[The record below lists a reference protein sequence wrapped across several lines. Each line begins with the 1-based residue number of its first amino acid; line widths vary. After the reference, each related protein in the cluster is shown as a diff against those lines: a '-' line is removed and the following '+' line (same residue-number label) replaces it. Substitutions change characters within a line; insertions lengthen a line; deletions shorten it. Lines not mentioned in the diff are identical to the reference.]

1 MKTSAGIYI
10 HTPFC
15 AVKCMYCDFYS
26 IANREEVIPRFIK
39 TIITEIERCEVD
51 TSNWKIDTIF
61 LGGGT
66 PSLLESKYIES
77 ILESIQTKYDL
88 SSVTEFTIEANP
100 GEAPRD
106 RLKEFRNLGINRLS
120 MGVQS
125 LEPDLLKF
133 LTRIHS
139 VEQVFETYDNARSI
153 GFDNVNFDLIYSI
166 PGQTWE
172 VWERDINRI
181 IDLQPNHIS
190 AYTLTLEKGTDLF
203 KLVKDKKV
211 RMPENAMTG
220 EWFLKTHQLMESK
233 GYPSYEISN
242 FSQPGFEC
250 RHNLHYWK
258 IHPYLAFGPSAH
270 GFDGTN
276 RWNNSQSLD
285 LFLQQIESGNSPISR
300 IETLTEKDKLN
311 ELIGFGLRMN
321 DGIDLKKIPK
331 IFQIQFGE
339 NLKIIEK
346 KWEGCFIKN
355 ENSIS
360 LTKTGMVFGDAIG
373 VDLML

>member
-1 MKTSAGIYI
+1 LKTSAGIYI

-15 AVKCMYCDFYS
+15 AVKCIYCDFYS
-26 IANREEVIPRFIK
+26 IANREEAIPRFVK
-39 TIITEIERCEVD
+39 AIITEIERCEVD
-51 TSNWKIDTIF
+51 TSDWEIDTIF

-66 PSLLESKYIES
+66 PSLLESKHIES
-77 ILESIQTKYDL
+77 ILKSIQTKYDL
-88 SSVTEFTIEANP
+88 SSVTEFTLEANP
-100 GEAPRD
+100 GEAPKD

-139 VEQVFETYDNARSI
+139 VEQIFETYDNARSI
-153 GFDNVNFDLIYSI
+153 GFDNVSFDLIYSI

-181 IDLQPNHIS
+181 IDLEPNHIS

-203 KLVKDKKV
+203 RLVKDKKV
-211 RMPENAMTG
+211 RMPENEITG
-220 EWFLKTHQLMESK
+220 EWFLKTHQLMESN
-233 GYPSYEISN
+233 GYSSYEISN